1 MKGLNSVEVNVQ
13 QMLFEFFGGLGIFL
27 LGIKYMGE
35 GLQNSAG
42 DRLKD
47 ILDKFTSNPLMGVLA
62 GIVVTILIQS
72 SSGTTVLAIGLVN
85 AGFMTFRQS
94 IGVIMGANVGTT
106 VTSFIIGIDIGA
118 YALPIISA
126 GALLMFFAK
135 NNKLQNYGHAIF
147 GFGALFYGLELMGDG
162 LKPLR
167 YLQAF
172 QDLTIQMSEVPILGV
187 VIGTVF
193 TFIVQSSSATIG
205 ILQNLVQDGMIEL
218 DAALPVLFGNNI
230 GTTITAVIASIGASI
245 AARRAALT
253 HVIFNVLG
261 AVIVLIVLS
270 PYQALVEYLTTMLDL
285 NARMSIAFAHG
296 IFNIAAVAVF
306 FPLIGILANLV
317 TRIIPGEDSVIEFK
331 PTHLDP
337 IFIHQAPA
345 VALEQA
351 KEEIIKMGEYAY
363 KGLEESANFLNN
375 HEQKHADNALQIE
388 NALNKL
394 DSQITD
400 YLIDLASAPL
410 SDADSEKHTALID
423 SVRDIERI
431 GDHFEN
437 IIELIEYKI
446 KNKIIITDDARADL
460 NEMFDKTK
468 NIVKE
473 SIEAISD
480 MNREKALDVVKLENQ
495 IDRMEKNF
503 RKKHIIRLNEGS
515 CSGPSGIVYV
525 DILSNLERIG
535 DHALN
540 IAEDVLGEKIPETVH

>member
-1 MKGLNSVEVNVQ
+1 MKGLKSVEINIQ

-35 GLQNSAG
+35 GLQKTAG

-62 GIVVTILIQS
+62 GIVVTILLQTS
-72 SSGTTVLAIGLVN
+72 TGTTVLAIGLVN

-106 VTSFIIGIDIGA
+106 VTAFIIGIDIGA
-118 YALPIISA
+118 YALPIVSV
-126 GALLMFFAK
+126 GALLMYFAK
-135 NNKLQNYGHAIF
+135 NHKLQNYGQATF
-147 GFGALFYGLELMGDG
+147 GFGALFFGLELMGDG

-167 YLQAF
+167 YIQAF
-172 QDLTIQMSEVPILGV
+172 QDLTVEMSEIPILGL
-187 VIGTVF
+187 VIGMVF
-193 TFIVQSSSATIG
+193 TFVVQSSSATIG
-205 ILQNLVQDGMIEL
+205 ILQSLVEEGMMGL

-245 AARRAALT
+245 AARRAAVT
-253 HVIFNVLG
+253 HVIFNLVG
-261 AVIVLIVLS
+261 ALIIMLFL
-270 PYQALVEYLTTMLDL
+270 PFYQIFIEYLT
-285 NARMSIAFAHG
+285 NAFSLTPKMSIAFAHG
-296 IFNIAAVAVF
+296 VFNVANLIIF
-306 FPLIGILANLV
+306 FPFIALLAKLV
-317 TRIIPGEDSVIEFK
+317 QRIVPGEDSVIEFR

-337 IFIHQAPA
+337 IFIQQAPG
-345 VALEQA
+345 VALDQA
-351 KEEIIKMGEYAY
+351 KEEIIRMGEYAY
-363 KGLEESANFLNN
+363 KGLEESANFLNS

-394 DSQITD
+394 DQQITE
-400 YLIDLASAPL
+400 YLIALASAPL
-410 SDADSEKHTALID
+410 SDLDSEKHTALID

-437 IIELIEYKI
+437 IVELIEYKI
-446 KNKIIITDDARADL
+446 KNKIEISDDARGDL

-468 NIVKE
+468 NIVQE
-473 SIEAISD
+473 AIEAISEMD
-480 MNREKALDVVKLENQ
+480 REKALDVVKLENQ
-495 IDRMEKNF
+495 IDRLEKKF
-503 RKKHIIRLNEGS
+503 RKKHIIRLNEGA
-515 CSGPSGIVYV
+515 CSGQSGIVYV

>member
-1 MKGLNSVEVNVQ
+1 MEVNVQ

-35 GLQNSAG
+35 GLQKTAG

-62 GIVVTILIQS
+62 GIVVTILLQT

-85 AGFMTFRQS
+85 AGFMTFKQS

-106 VTSFIIGIDIGA
+106 VTAFIIGIDIGA
-118 YALPIISA
+118 YALPILSV
-126 GALLMFFAK
+126 GALLMYFAK
-135 NNKLQNYGHAIF
+135 NHKLQNYGQTIF
-147 GFGALFYGLELMGDG
+147 GFGALFFGLELMGDG

-172 QDLTIQMSEVPILGV
+172 QELTVEMSDVPILGLI
-187 VIGTVF
+187 IGMVF

-205 ILQNLVQDGMIEL
+205 ILQNLVEEGMMNL

-230 GTTITAVIASIGASI
+230 GTTVTAIIASIGASI
-245 AARRAALT
+245 AARRAAVT
-253 HVIFNVLG
+253 HVIFNLVG
-261 AVIVLIVLS
+261 ALIIMLIL
-270 PYQALVEYLTTMLDL
+270 PFYQIFIEYLTSSLDL
-285 NARMSIAFAHG
+285 SSKMSIAFAHG
-296 IFNIAAVAVF
+296 VFNVANLLLF
-306 FPLIGILANLV
+306 FPFIALLANLV
-317 TRIIPGEDSVIEFK
+317 QRIVPGEDSVIEFK

-337 IFIHQAPA
+337 IFIQQAPS

-446 KNKIIITDDARADL
+446 KNKIVITDDARTDL

>member
-1 MKGLNSVEVNVQ
+1 MEINIQ

-35 GLQNSAG
+35 GLQKTAG

-62 GIVVTILIQS
+62 GIVVTILLQTS
-72 SSGTTVLAIGLVN
+72 TGTTVLAIGLVN

-106 VTSFIIGIDIGA
+106 VTAFIIGIDIGA
-118 YALPIISA
+118 YALPIVSV
-126 GALLMFFAK
+126 GALLMYFAK
-135 NNKLQNYGHAIF
+135 NQKLQNYGQATF
-147 GFGALFYGLELMGDG
+147 GFGALFFGLELMGDG
-162 LKPLR
+162 LYPLR
-167 YLQAF
+167 YVQAF
-172 QDLTIQMSEVPILGV
+172 QDLTVEMSEVPILGL
-187 VIGTVF
+187 VIGMVF
-193 TFIVQSSSATIG
+193 TFVVQSSSATIG
-205 ILQNLVQDGMIEL
+205 ILQSLVEEGMMGL
-218 DAALPVLFGNNI
+218 DAALPVLFGNNV

-245 AARRAALT
+245 AARRAAVT
-253 HVIFNVLG
+253 HVIFNLMG
-261 AVIVLIVLS
+261 ALIIMLFL
-270 PYQALVEYLTTMLDL
+270 PFYQVFIEYLTNVFSLSPK
-285 NARMSIAFAHG
+285 MSIAFAHG
-296 IFNIAAVAVF
+296 VFNVANLIIF
-306 FPLIGILANLV
+306 FPFIALLAKLV
-317 TRIIPGEDSVIEFK
+317 QRIVPGEDSVIEFR

-337 IFIHQAPA
+337 IFIQQAPG

-351 KEEIIKMGEYAY
+351 KEEIIRMGEYAY
-363 KGLEESANFLNN
+363 KGLEESANFLNS

-394 DSQITD
+394 DQQITE
-400 YLIDLASAPL
+400 YLIALASAPL
-410 SDADSEKHTALID
+410 SDLDSEKHTALID

-437 IIELIEYKI
+437 IVELIEYKI
-446 KNKIIITDDARADL
+446 KNKIEISDDARGDL

-468 NIVKE
+468 NIVQE
-473 SIEAISD
+473 AIEAISEMD
-480 MNREKALDVVKLENQ
+480 REKALDVVKLENQ
-495 IDRMEKNF
+495 IDRLEKKF
-503 RKKHIIRLNEGS
+503 RKKHIIRLNEGA
-515 CSGPSGIVYV
+515 CSGQSGIVYV

>member
-35 GLQNSAG
+35 GLQKTAG

-62 GIVVTILIQS
+62 GIVVTILLQT

-85 AGFMTFRQS
+85 AGFMTFKQS

-106 VTSFIIGIDIGA
+106 VTAFIIGIDIGA
-118 YALPIISA
+118 YALPILSV
-126 GALLMFFAK
+126 GALLMYFAK
-135 NNKLQNYGHAIF
+135 NHKLQNHGQTIF
-147 GFGALFYGLELMGDG
+147 GFGALFFGLELMGDG

-172 QDLTIQMSEVPILGV
+172 QDLTVEMSDVPILGLI
-187 VIGTVF
+187 IGMVF

-205 ILQNLVQDGMIEL
+205 ILQNLVEEGMINL

-230 GTTITAVIASIGASI
+230 GTTVTAVIASIGASI
-245 AARRAALT
+245 AARRAAVT
-253 HVIFNVLG
+253 HVIFNLVG
-261 AVIVLIVLS
+261 ALIIMLIL
-270 PYQALVEYLTTMLDL
+270 PFYQIFIEYLTSSLDL
-285 NARMSIAFAHG
+285 SSKMSIAFAHG
-296 IFNIAAVAVF
+296 VFNVVNLLLF
-306 FPLIGILANLV
+306 FPFIALLANLV
-317 TRIIPGEDSVIEFK
+317 QRIIPGEDSVIEFK

-351 KEEIIKMGEYAY
+351 KEELIKMGEYAY

-394 DSQITD
+394 DSQITE

-495 IDRMEKNF
+495 IDRMEKTF

>member
-1 MKGLNSVEVNVQ
+1 
-13 QMLFEFFGGLGIFL
+13 ML
-27 LGIKYMGE
+27 
-35 GLQNSAG
+35 
-42 DRLKD
+42 
-47 ILDKFTSNPLMGVLA
+47 
-62 GIVVTILIQS
+62 
-72 SSGTTVLAIGLVN
+72 
-85 AGFMTFRQS
+85 
-94 IGVIMGANVGTT
+94 
-106 VTSFIIGIDIGA
+106 
-118 YALPIISA
+118 
-126 GALLMFFAK
+126 
-135 NNKLQNYGHAIF
+135 
-147 GFGALFYGLELMGDG
+147 
-162 LKPLR
+162 
-167 YLQAF
+167 
-172 QDLTIQMSEVPILGV
+172 
-187 VIGTVF
+187 
-193 TFIVQSSSATIG
+193 
-205 ILQNLVQDGMIEL
+205 
-218 DAALPVLFGNNI
+218 
-230 GTTITAVIASIGASI
+230 
-245 AARRAALT
+245 
-253 HVIFNVLG
+253 
-261 AVIVLIVLS
+261 VLS
-270 PYQALVEYLTTMLDL
+270 PYQAIVEYLTTTLDL

-296 IFNIAAVAVF
+296 IFNVAAVLVF
-306 FPLIGILANLV
+306 FPLIGVLANLV
-317 TRIIPGEDSVIEFK
+317 TKIIPGEDSVIEFK

-337 IFIHQAPA
+337 IFIHQAPS

-446 KNKIIITDDARADL
+446 KNKIVITDDARGDL

-473 SIEAISD
+473 AIEAISD

-495 IDRMEKNF
+495 IDRLEKKF